1 MRRAGKLGR
10 HGDRLSRSDD
20 IESTRRQRHR
30 YTVTGGMP
38 ARVSPGG
45 RRSPHTWLV
54 RKEMRESEERILM
67 HAEEIARAR
76 ARETEERVRERMEEE
91 LADLRPLV
99 EGGLLLREELKLL
112 RATNEDL
119 RSSLMMMT
127 MSLREELAST
137 SVDC

>member
-1 MRRAGKLGR
+1 
-10 HGDRLSRSDD
+10 
-20 IESTRRQRHR
+20 
-30 YTVTGGMP
+30 
-38 ARVSPGG
+38 
-45 RRSPHTWLV
+45 
-54 RKEMRESEERILM
+54 M